1 MQTFTPRWNV
11 TFQSGMSGSINGGL
25 TKDTSLTNGT
35 ETNANRFRVGLQLRH
50 QFRAER
56 LLAKLGL
63 YKPGNQPVITMD
75 LDLSYNVDR
84 TTREVPGRT
93 EPPAPTGQTR
103 ISFTP
108 RFSYNVTR
116 NLSGALNFHFS
127 RSANLQTEQTTTSFG
142 LGLEATFTF

>member
-1 MQTFTPRWNV
+1 MTRA
-11 TFQSGMSGSINGGL
+11 
-25 TKDTSLTNGT
+25 K
-35 ETNANRFRVGLQLRH
+35 RFRVGLQLRH

-56 LLAKLGL
+56 LLAKIGL

-93 EPPAPTGQTR
+93 EAPAPTGQTR

-127 RSANLQTEQTTTSFG
+127 RSTNLQTEQTTTSFG